1 MDLSLLGDHE
11 IWILL
16 KEQDAEAWKLV
27 WEKSVLAE
35 ARAFRNSQVVQKW
48 GIQEEELMG
57 QLYNEMIAKGKIDL
71 YRDDG
76 GSIYGW
82 MRTYVNGFIRKA
94 NPDKLRDVPIGAGG
108 VNNGENDNSRG
119 FEEKISKVVSESK
132 VSKSLTAEDTFIQ
145 RREEW
150 ETVQKCFGDLWRKN
164 PIRAYVHLLKL
175 RMSLSS
181 SEIKSMFGVSS
192 EANVDQIFSR
202 AVKDMQELKVK
213 YEKS

>member
-82 MRTYVNGFIRKA
+82 LRTYVNGFIRKA

>member
-1 MDLSLLGDHE
+1 
-11 IWILL
+11 
-16 KEQDAEAWKLV
+16 
-27 WEKSVLAE
+27 
-35 ARAFRNSQVVQKW
+35 
-48 GIQEEELMG
+48 MG

-82 MRTYVNGFIRKA
+82 LRTYVNGFIRKA

-119 FEEKISKVVSESK
+119 FEEKISKVVSESQ

-145 RREEW
+145 RQEEW

>member
-1 MDLSLLGDHE
+1 VNLSALGDHE

-35 ARAFRNSQVVQKW
+35 ARAFRNLQVVAKW
-48 GIQEEELMG
+48 GIKEEELMG
-57 QLYNEMIAKGKIDL
+57 QLYEVMIAQGKINL

-76 GSIYGW
+76 GSIFGW

-94 NPDKLRDVPIGAGG
+94 NPDKLRDVPIGAGALKDDG
-108 VNNGENDNSRG
+108 GEDSRG
-119 FEEKISKVVSESK
+119 FEEKISVGVSESY
-132 VSKSLTAEDTFIQ
+132 SSNSFSTEDIFIE

-150 ETVQKCFGDLWRKN
+150 ERVQKCFGDLWLKN

-175 RMSLSS
+175 RMNLSS
-181 SEIKSMFGVSS
+181 SEIKSMFGISS
-192 EANVDQIFSR
+192 EGNVDQIFSR
-202 AVKDMQELKVK
+202 AIKDMQELKVK

>member
-82 MRTYVNGFIRKA
+82 LRTYVNGFIRKA

-119 FEEKISKVVSESK
+119 FEEKISKVVSESQ

>member
-1 MDLSLLGDHE
+1 
-11 IWILL
+11 
-16 KEQDAEAWKLV
+16 
-27 WEKSVLAE
+27 
-35 ARAFRNSQVVQKW
+35 
-48 GIQEEELMG
+48 
-57 QLYNEMIAKGKIDL
+57 
-71 YRDDG
+71 
-76 GSIYGW
+76 
-82 MRTYVNGFIRKA
+82 
-94 NPDKLRDVPIGAGG
+94 
-108 VNNGENDNSRG
+108 
-119 FEEKISKVVSESK
+119 VSESQ

>member
-82 MRTYVNGFIRKA
+82 LRTYVNGFIRKA

-119 FEEKISKVVSESK
+119 FEEKISKVVSESQI
-132 VSKSLTAEDTFIQ
+132 SKSLTAEDTFIQ

>member
-82 MRTYVNGFIRKA
+82 LRTYVNGFIRKA

-119 FEEKISKVVSESK
+119 FEEKISKVVSESQ
-132 VSKSLTAEDTFIQ
+132 VSKSLTAEDAFIQ

>member
-132 VSKSLTAEDTFIQ
+132 VSKSLTAEDAFIQ